1 MKIEIK
7 NYTKVLKGATI
18 LDRVNLVLEGG
29 TIYGF
34 IGRNGS
40 GKTMLLRAIAGLIRP
55 TEGQVILDGEKELH
69 KDSDFPPNMGVLLE
83 RPNFLNYLSGMD
95 NLKMLAE
102 IQGKIGEAE
111 IAQWLQR
118 FQMDPTDKKIF
129 KHYSL
134 GMKQKIGVIQA
145 LMEDQTLIV
154 LDEPFNALDEE
165 AVQVLR
171 EILLE
176 RKAAGNL
183 IMLTSH
189 HKEDIEALC
198 DVVYRID
205 QGKVMPAE

>member
-1 MKIEIK
+1 
-7 NYTKVLKGATI
+7 
-18 LDRVNLVLEGG
+18 
-29 TIYGF
+29 
-34 IGRNGS
+34 
-40 GKTMLLRAIAGLIRP
+40 
-55 TEGQVILDGEKELH
+55 
-69 KDSDFPPNMGVLLE
+69 
-83 RPNFLNYLSGMD
+83 
-95 NLKMLAE
+95 
-102 IQGKIGEAE
+102 
-111 IAQWLQR
+111 
-118 FQMDPTDKKIF
+118 
-129 KHYSL
+129 
-134 GMKQKIGVIQA
+134 MKQKIGVIQA

>member
-69 KDSDFPPNMGVLLE
+69 KDGDFPPNMGVLLE

-102 IQGKIGEAE
+102 IQGKIGEGE

-118 FQMDPTDKKIF
+118 FQMDPADKKIF

-176 RKAAGNL
+176 RKAVGNL